1 MATYNDPFIRLTFGG
16 QLADGQDEWNCGINL
31 AILNDA
37 PVPILPVNAEAAYD
51 AYIEDFQDDMVGLV
65 SAFFGNTIMEIPR
78 GVTLTYAKVALIG
91 TDGKYIKEPH
101 LWEIEPVQGPANRGY
116 VPQVSMVVSLQTS
129 KFRDPGKWSRFYLPA
144 AVPNQ
149 SGAWKV
155 TGTKQK
161 AEAAAAFIK
170 SLETTVTTIWNTVI
184 ITPSAVT
191 SSPKFEGKFRP
202 IRFVK
207 VGNVFDT
214 QRRRRNKIMESYSTV
229 EVEELEPTPIPPES
243 FTDGEEDGLATV

>member
-65 SAFFGNTIMEIPR
+65 SAFFGNTTMEIPR
-78 GVTLTYAKVALIG
+78 GVTLTYVKVALIG

-101 LWEIEPVQGPANRGY
+101 LWEIEPVQGPSTKGY

-144 AVPNQ
+144 AVPSQ
-149 SGAWKV
+149 P
-155 TGTKQK
+155 GTWRVANTKAK

-214 QRRRRNKIMESYSTV
+214 QRRRRNKIMETYSTV
-229 EVEELEPTPIPPES
+229 EIEELVPVPPETENV
-243 FTDGEEDGLATV
+243 TDEDGDGLASV

>member
-16 QLADGQDEWNCGINL
+16 QLADGQDEWNCGVNL

-37 PVPILPVNAEAAYD
+37 PVPILPVNAESAYD
-51 AYIEDFQDDMVGLV
+51 AYIEDMQDDMVGLV
-65 SAFFGNTIMEIPR
+65 TSFFISPDLEIPR

-101 LWEIEPVQGPANRGY
+101 LWEIEPVQGSAARGY
-116 VPQVSMVVSLQTS
+116 VPQVSVVVSLQS
-129 KFRDPGKWSRFYLPA
+129 QKFRDPGKWSRFYLPA
-144 AVPNQ
+144 ATPN
-149 SGAWKV
+149 S
-155 TGTKQK
+155 TGVWRVAKTQQK
-161 AEAAAAFIK
+161 AEIAASFIK
-170 SLETTVTTIWNTVI
+170 SLEATVTTIWNTVV
-184 ITPSAVT
+184 ITPAAIT

-214 QRRRRNKIMESYSTV
+214 QRRRRNKIMETYSTV
-229 EVEELEPTPIPPES
+229 EVEQYEPVPPEGQG
-243 FTDGEEDGLATV
+243 FTDEDGDGLATV